1 MTGRGVLEYMAFHHE
16 FLTASVRVNLA
27 DRHSGAQD
35 KLREDF
41 LGKFPNYASNPYVRT
56 MSRKHKLLTTLLM
69 HRQYLAVHIIMK
81 LNNRLKVK
89 KV

>member
-1 MTGRGVLEYMAFHHE
+1 MLEYMAFHHE
-16 FLTASVRVNLA
+16 FLTASVRVILA

-56 MSRKHKLLTTLLM
+56 MSRKHKLLAALSCTGSTSRCISL
-69 HRQYLAVHIIMK
+69 
-81 LNNRLKVK
+81 
-89 KV
+89 